1 MKKENKKIVII
12 GPVYPYNSGI
22 AHYTGLMYR
31 ALEKKFDMVMVSYK
45 MQYPK
50 LLFKQEQ
57 KDYSDKT
64 FQIEGTKYWL
74 HTANIVNCIQ
84 TAKKINKI
92 SPDMVIF
99 QWQHPYFAP
108 CFWIVTKRLKHTK
121 ILFVCHNVLPHERF
135 PLDKLLTKITLRQ
148 GNCYIVQSKQDEQ
161 DLKQIIRNPIYERA
175 VHPTY
180 EAYKFTGMTQQEA
193 RRELIIERE
202 EKVILFFGLIRKYK
216 GLQYLLKAMP
226 RVQKEVEHVRLLVV
240 GEMRE
245 EQNQYMNL
253 IKELEIEDVVDLR
266 MEYVPDCDVEKY
278 FMASDVVVL
287 PYVSAT
293 QSGIVQVAYG
303 FEKPV
308 IVTNVGGLPEVVSN
322 NRTGYVVKS
331 ENVEQLADAVIRF
344 FAEDK
349 GAEFSKNIKEE
360 ARRFSWD
367 RMTEVVE
374 RLIEKS

>member
-31 ALEKKFDMVMVSYK
+31 ALEKKFNMVMVSYK

-148 GNCYIVQSKQDEQ
+148 GNCYIVQSKQDEE
-161 DLKQIIRNPIYERA
+161 DLKQIIRNPIYEKA

-266 MEYVPDCDVEKY
+266 MEYVPDCEVEKY

>member
-1 MKKENKKIVII
+1 MKKENRKIVII

-266 MEYVPDCDVEKY
+266 MEYVPDCEVEKY

>member
-1 MKKENKKIVII
+1 MKNAEKKKVII
-12 GPVYPYNSGI
+12 VGPVYPYNSGI

-31 ALEKKFDMVMVSYK
+31 ALEKKFDVTMISYK

-74 HTANIVNCIQ
+74 HTADPINCIY
-84 TAKKINKI
+84 TAKKINKLK
-92 SPDMVIF
+92 PDMVIF

-108 CFWIVTKRLKHTK
+108 CFWIVTKCLKNTK
-121 ILFVCHNVLPHERF
+121 TLFVCHNVLPHERF
-135 PLDKLLTKITLRQ
+135 PMDKLLTKMTLRH
-148 GNCYIVQSKQDEQ
+148 GDRFIVQSSQDEQ
-161 DLKQIIRNPIYERA
+161 DLKQIIKKPIYEKA

-180 EAYKFTGMTQQEA
+180 EAYKFTGMTQQQA
-193 RRELIIERE
+193 RKELTIAEE

-226 RVQKEVEHVRLLVV
+226 KVQKEVKHVRLLVV

-245 EQNQYMNL
+245 EKNQYMNL
-253 IKELEIEDVVDLR
+253 IKELEIENVVDLR
-266 MEYVPDCDVEKY
+266 MEYVPDCEVEKY

-293 QSGIVQVAYG
+293 QSGIVQIAYG

-322 NRTGYVVKS
+322 NRTGYVVES
-331 ENVEQLADAVIRF
+331 ESVEQLADAVIRF

-349 GAEFSKNIKEE
+349 GAEFSQNVKEE

-367 RMTEVVE
+367 RMTETVE
-374 RLIEKS
+374 RLMV

>member
-1 MKKENKKIVII
+1 MV

-31 ALEKKFDMVMVSYK
+31 ALEKQFDMVMVSYK

-64 FQIEGTKYWL
+64 FQIPGTKYWL
-74 HTANIVNCIQ
+74 HTANIANCIR
-84 TAKKINKI
+84 TAKKINRMR
-92 SPDMVIF
+92 PDMVIF

-108 CFWIVTKRLKHTK
+108 CFWIVTKYLKNTK

-135 PLDKLLTKITLRQ
+135 PMDKLLTRMTLKH
-148 GNCYIVQSKQDEQ
+148 GDCFIVQSNQDER
-161 DLKQIIRNPIYERA
+161 DLKQIIKNPIYEKA

-180 EAYKFTGMTQQEA
+180 EAYKFTGMTQQQA
-193 RRELIIERE
+193 RKELEIAEE

-226 RVQKEVEHVRLLVV
+226 KVRKEIEHVKLLVV

-245 EQNQYMNL
+245 QSDIYRKL
-253 IKELEIEDVVDLR
+253 IEKLNIGDIVDLR
-266 MEYVPDCDVEKY
+266 MEYVPDCEVEKY

-303 FEKPV
+303 FQKPV
-308 IVTNVGGLPEVVSN
+308 IVTNVGGLPEVVSDN
-322 NRTGYVVKS
+322 KTGYVVERENEVQIADAIIRFYKENKRAEFS
-331 ENVEQLADAVIRF
+331 ENVKR
-344 FAEDK
+344 
-349 GAEFSKNIKEE
+349 E
-360 ARRFSWD
+360 AARFSWE

-374 RLIEKS
+374 RLME